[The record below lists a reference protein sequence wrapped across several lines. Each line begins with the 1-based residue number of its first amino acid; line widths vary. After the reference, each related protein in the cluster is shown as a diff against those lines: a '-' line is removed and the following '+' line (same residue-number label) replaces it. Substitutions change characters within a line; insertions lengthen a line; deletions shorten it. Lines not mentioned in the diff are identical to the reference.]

1 MESTTQSH
9 RRPVPHRRRAVWLL
23 AGLVALLL
31 SVGGSSTALAK
42 PSRAG
47 AVGGTLT
54 WALQTNPASL
64 FDAYYFSA
72 EGSTD
77 LLARA
82 GSHPRA
88 GHVRPADDG

>member
-1 MESTTQSH
+1 MESTTRSH

-47 AVGGTLT
+47 AVEGT
-54 WALQTNPASL
+54 
-64 FDAYYFSA
+64 
-72 EGSTD
+72 
-77 LLARA
+77 
-82 GSHPRA
+82 
-88 GHVRPADDG
+88 